1 MFRRFLKIAKE
12 LLPRFDRQERG
23 VALAIFLVVQALLPS
38 YAAALSAA
46 NPEDR
51 IIICSAHGLIELDR
65 NTHQPATAQADD
77 GLCVLA
83 QMAGFAVASAPEVGQ
98 NSLLAEA
105 IVLPKLGYDIPD
117 VTRLDL
123 FEPQSQRAPP
133 LV

>member
-1 MFRRFLKIAKE
+1 MFRQFLKIAKE
-12 LLPRFDRQERG
+12 LLPRFDRQECG
-23 VALAIFLVVQALLPS
+23 VALAVFLVVQAFLPS

-65 NTHQPATAQADD
+65 KTHQPATAQAED

-83 QMAGFAVASAPEVGQ
+83 QLAGFAVASAPEV
-98 NSLLAEA
+98 SLSTLQADA
-105 IVLPKLGYDIPD
+105 IRLPQLGYKIPD
-117 VTRLDL
+117 ASRLDL